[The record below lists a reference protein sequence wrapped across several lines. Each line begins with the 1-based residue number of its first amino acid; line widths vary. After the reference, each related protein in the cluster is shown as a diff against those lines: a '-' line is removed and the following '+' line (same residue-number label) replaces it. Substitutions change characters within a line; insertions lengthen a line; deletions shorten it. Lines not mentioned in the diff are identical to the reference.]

1 MDRISENTDLSSLG
15 VEEALAEAM
24 EILQAENGA
33 LVERLQDVAR
43 MFAYEDRGWDLLIG
57 YDEDEGPTL
66 DEIKEASKKIRELM
80 VGNPTIKRGAE
91 LRASYVWSKGI
102 NLGQIPGA
110 RQGRGINVQAYIDL
124 PVNQRN
130 VFSAKAHQ
138 EMERCAYSDGI
149 FILLGDNSTREL
161 RRIPIRE
168 IVADLRNP
176 DFNEEIW
183 AYQRSWTQYDE
194 NGRKLPVEKK
204 MWYYT
209 DQFTGKKVSTINN
222 VPVDK
227 TQTIM
232 DIHFNGQVGWA
243 WGVPDAITI
252 VAYARLYREF
262 LSNGAI
268 MSRALAQFA
277 FKLTTK
283 SNAGNAAAA
292 AKVAS
297 PNRPGSTAAMTE
309 GMSLDTIASAGKG
322 YDFNSGR
329 PLAAMVATGIEVSLI
344 HLLSD
349 PGAAGSSYGSAAT
362 LDMPTKRAMVFRQEA
377 WKDFYNRI
385 LKWMGVQE
393 PNVRFPELDDVDPLK
408 ALESLVLGFNSGAMD
423 WDEFRPRLFELLEIE
438 SLHESEPDGA
448 LLPNNEKSLPRKDID
463 TDSTGGE
470 GGGGTTP
477 TTGVSPRQGRSNG
490 VGGTTTDKN
499 RNRTDKIS

>member
-1 MDRISENTDLSSLG
+1 MDRITGTEDTQSVN

-33 LVERLQDVAR
+33 LVEKLQDVAR

-66 DEIKEASKKIRELM
+66 EEIQTASAKIRELM

-102 NLGQIPGA
+102 NLGEIPGA
-110 RQGRGINVQAYIDL
+110 RQGRGINIQAYIDKT
-124 PVNQRN
+124 VNQRN
-130 VFSAKAHQ
+130 VFSANAHQ
-138 EMERCAYSDGI
+138 ELERCAYSDGV
-149 FILLGDNSTREL
+149 FMLLGDNATREL

-176 DFNEEIW
+176 DYNDEIW
-183 AYQRSWTQYDE
+183 AYQRSWTAYDE
-194 NGRKLPVEKK
+194 EGRKLPENKR

-209 DQFTGKKVSTINN
+209 DQFEGTKRKTINN
-222 VPVDK
+222 IPVDPSY
-227 TQTIM
+227 TIL
-232 DIHFNGQVGWA
+232 DQHFNRQVGWA
-243 WGVPDAITI
+243 WGIPDAVAI

-292 AKVAS
+292 AKVAG

-322 YDFNSGR
+322 YDFGSGR
-329 PLAAMVATGIEVSLI
+329 PLAAMVATGIEVNLI

-349 PGAAGSSYGSAAT
+349 PGAAGSSYGAAAT
-362 LDMPTKRAMVFRQEA
+362 LDMPTKRAIVFRQEA
-377 WKDFYNRI
+377 WRSYYNRV
-385 LKWMGVQE
+385 LKWMGAQN
-393 PNVRFPELDDVDPLK
+393 PDVRFPELDDLDPLK
-408 ALESLVLGFNSGAMD
+408 ALEALVLAFQQGGMD
-423 WDEFRPRLFELLEIE
+423 WDEFRPRMFELLEIKM
-438 SLHESEPDGA
+438 LHPAPPKGA
-448 LLPNNEKSLPRKDID
+448 LLPQNSESLPLKSID
-463 TDSTGGE
+463 TDAVGGKPTPKTG
-470 GGGGTTP
+470 
-477 TTGVSPRQGRSNG
+477 TGPRQGRSNG
-490 VGGTTTDKN
+490 VGGETTDKN
-499 RNRTDKIS
+499 RDRTDKIS